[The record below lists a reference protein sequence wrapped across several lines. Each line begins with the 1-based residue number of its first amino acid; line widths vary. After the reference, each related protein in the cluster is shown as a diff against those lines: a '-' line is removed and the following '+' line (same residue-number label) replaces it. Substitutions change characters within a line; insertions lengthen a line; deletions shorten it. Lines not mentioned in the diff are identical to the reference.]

1 MDFDVSKR
9 VNGVHIF
16 STRIIGGFCV
26 KSQFILEN
34 FNFLSITKQKFIIG
48 PNELG
53 SLNKSIKKC
62 FGSNFREKKC
72 FVPKKKF
79 GPFSKRK

>member
-16 STRIIGGFCV
+16 STRIIGCFCV

-34 FNFLSITKQKFIIG
+34 FDFLSITKQKCIIG
-48 PNELG
+48 QNELG
-53 SLNKSIKKC
+53 SLNKWI
-62 FGSNFREKKC
+62 
-72 FVPKKKF
+72 
-79 GPFSKRK
+79 